1 MSRLIPVAAP
11 CALVLVVSLLIAT
24 GPPALDRTLILTLV
38 QLVLVVGLYA
48 FVGLSGVFSFGHMS
62 FMAVGAYASALLT
75 VPAVMKAL
83 TLPQLPAFIADTEL
97 AALPATLIAAAVA
110 AVFASV
116 LAVPLTRLSGLQAGL
131 ATVAVLVIVRVVAS
145 NWDAVTGGTAG
156 LAGIPTTTT
165 LTVALGWALVAI
177 VVVWLFQESRVGLR
191 LRAAREDDVAAR
203 SLGIGVRRERALA
216 LALSAAVVGVGGALF
231 AGQQGTVTPDQ
242 FYLSITFL
250 TIAMLV
256 VGGSGSLAGAV
267 VGPLFVGVALELLR
281 RAESGLGRPGLT
293 EVGLGLLLLVTLAL
307 RPAGLLGGRELTW
320 PIHPAGGR
328 E

>member
-1 MSRLIPVAAP
+1 MTRLVPVAAP
-11 CALVLVVSLLIAT
+11 CALVLGLSLLVAT

-38 QLVLVVGLYA
+38 QLVIVVGLYA
-48 FVGLSGVFSFGHMS
+48 FIGLSGVFSFGHMS
-62 FMAVGAYASALLT
+62 FMAVGAYAAGLLT
-75 VPAVMKAL
+75 IPAVMKAL
-83 TLPQLPAFIADTEL
+83 TLPELPAFLAGAEL
-97 AALPATLIAAAVA
+97 AAVPATLVAAAVA
-110 AVFASV
+110 AVFAAA

-165 LTVALGWALVAI
+165 LTVALVWALVAI
-177 VVVWLFQESRVGLR
+177 VVVGLFQESRVGLR
-191 LRAAREDDVAAR
+191 LRASRENDVAAR
-203 SLGIGVRRERALA
+203 SLGIGVRRERAVA

-242 FYLSITFL
+242 FYISITFL

-281 RAESGLGRPGLT
+281 RAESGFERPGLT

-307 RPAGLLGGRELTW
+307 RPAGLMGGREMTLR
-320 PIHPAGGR
+320 GGR
-328 E
+328 G